1 MDVKKFMQDY
11 ATEINGQFSEYDQD
25 RSVVI
30 VPLPGGRF
38 QSIRGGKVENKKYG
52 KSVIQLLS
60 RVCRTTEKID
70 YAAVLEHK
78 PEMIHSRFTV
88 VGDFLMLETIA
99 YIENI
104 TPARL
109 KEMIMETAFLA
120 DLWELRITG
129 KDVN

>member
-1 MDVKKFMQDY
+1 MDVKKFLKDY
-11 ATEINGQFSEYDQD
+11 TAEINGQFSDYDQD

-38 QSIRGGKVENKKYG
+38 QSIRVGKLENKKYG
-52 KSVIQLLS
+52 KSVIQLQS

-70 YAAVLEHK
+70 YAALLEYK
-78 PEMIHSRFTV
+78 PEMIHTRFTV
-88 VGDFLMLETIA
+88 IGDFLMLETVT
-99 YIENI
+99 YLENT

-109 KEMIMETAFLA
+109 KEMIMETANMA
-120 DLWELRITG
+120 DLWELKITG